1 MVEIK
6 ISFKPTAARPHGY
19 APPTDVLTDDSRIE
33 SYSCVRFDH
42 DGPQQG
48 TMLRDDPPEPLYEDC
63 YSTEARDDS

>member
-1 MVEIK
+1 MNVCYGCRYLVQ
-6 ISFKPTAARPHGY
+6 SLGANG
-19 APPTDVLTDDSRIE
+19 
-33 SYSCVRFDH
+33 CVRFDH

>member
-1 MVEIK
+1 M
-6 ISFKPTAARPHGY
+6 KPRY
-19 APPTDVLTDDSRIE
+19 RVVVAPGFG
-33 SYSCVRFDH
+33 CVRFDH